1 MEQSTFP
8 RSNQLRLAPTTEILT
23 SDHPFF
29 YRVLLTQLEV
39 KLESTVA
46 ALKIGQQKGLTTIL
60 NTAPAA
66 HLPSDIYQYVDILCA
81 NESELET
88 LSKLTVTSVD
98 EAIAASRVLIGYGA
112 NQVLITLGAKG
123 CLLVKSDST
132 LHKASSEKIKAI
144 DTTGAGDCFLGAF
157 AYFLARGSPIDV
169 CMERANV
176 IAGYSVQ
183 REGTQSSYPKASD
196 LDAALFE

>member
-1 MEQSTFP
+1 MQ
-8 RSNQLRLAPTTEILT
+8 
-23 SDHPFF
+23 HPITNHLQIS
-29 YRVLLTQLEV
+29 RVLLTQLEV
-39 KLESTVA
+39 KLETTVA
-46 ALKIGQQKGLTTIL
+46 ALKIGQEKGLTTIL

-88 LSKLTVTSVD
+88 LSNQHVTSVD
-98 EAIAASRVLIGYGA
+98 DAIAASRVLIGYGA
-112 NQVLITLGAKG
+112 KQVLITLGSKG

-132 LHKASSEKIKAI
+132 LHKAANDKIKAI

-157 AYFLARGSPIDV
+157 AFFLARGSSIDI

-183 REGTQSSYPKASD
+183 REGTQSSYPLASD
-196 LDAALFE
+196 LDSSLFN